1 MLKHILGQGIIGH
14 AVIIRL
20 LESWLDNPAP
30 GYLFHGPAHL
40 GKTTLAERF
49 VAALLAETID
59 RPASD
64 VLRPVGHQLKIHP
77 DLILLEPEEGKNII
91 AVDAVRDARLRL
103 YSKPFVALRQVM
115 FVPCAEALNT
125 EGLNALLKVLEEPPA
140 AAVFVLVA
148 ENPEHLPATVR
159 SRLMQINFNPVSQ
172 TELIAGLEARGLSQE
187 QALERAKQSRGRP
200 GLALE
205 ELETSAGALWMKRF
219 MGASGLGERLAMI
232 EELVVDCESAE
243 DTNQAWRQAL
253 DQAGTAVHN
262 HFQPKPEWALVAGQ
276 GIITARQFVGGPL
289 SPRLALEAVAV
300 RLDEERPLAN
310 LFPTHLASIAPRIF
324 I

>member
-1 MLKHILGQGIIGH
+1 MLKHILGQGIVGH

-40 GKTTLAERF
+40 GKSTLAERF
-49 VAALLAETID
+49 VSKLLTAGD
-59 RPASD
+59 
-64 VLRPVGHQLKIHP
+64 QLQTHP
-77 DLILLEPEEGKNII
+77 DLILLKPEEGKTII
-91 AVDAVRDARLRL
+91 AVDAVREARRRL

-159 SRLMQINFNPVSQ
+159 SRLMQIGFNPVSQ
-172 TELIAGLEARGLSQE
+172 VELVVGLEARGLSSE

-200 GLALE
+200 GLAME
-205 ELETSAGALWMKRF
+205 AFETSAGALWMKRF
-219 MGASGLGERLAMI
+219 IGASNLGQRLAMI

-243 DTNQAWRQAL
+243 DANQAWRQML
-253 DQAGTAVHN
+253 DQAGTAAHN

-276 GIITARQFVGGPL
+276 GIITARQLVGGPL
-289 SPRLALEAVAV
+289 SPRLALEAAAV
-300 RLDEERPLAN
+300 RLESDQPLAN
-310 LFPTHLASIAPRIF
+310 LFPTQLAPAVPRIF
-324 I
+324 L

>member
-1 MLKHILGQGIIGH
+1 MLKHFLGQGIIGH

-49 VAALLAETID
+49 VAKLLAQSID
-59 RPASD
+59 YSLPTT
-64 VLRPVGHQLKIHP
+64 HYQLQIHP
-77 DLILLEPEEGKNII
+77 DLILLTPEEGKNII

-172 TELIAGLEARGLSQE
+172 AELVAGLEARGLSQE
-187 QALERAKQSRGRP
+187 QALERAQQSRGRP

-205 ELETSAGALWMKRF
+205 ALEISAGALWMKRF

-243 DTNQAWRQAL
+243 DTNQAWCQML

-289 SPRLALEAVAV
+289 SPRLALEAAAV